1 MRQLEK
7 EKQKKE
13 HILVC
18 LSSSPSN
25 EKIIRTA
32 AQMAQAFQAGFTA
45 LYVQTAEKTEKT
57 PEDLARLQKHV
68 RLAEQSGAE
77 IVTTHS
83 EDIALQ
89 IAEYARIS
97 EVTRIVIGK
106 SMMKQ
111 GYFHQRRVWT
121 ERLTDLVPDLEIHII
136 PDSDVYQRYQKRK
149 KFPEWMELPS
159 WKELMLTVLIL
170 AAATGIGEIFFRL
183 GFTDA
188 NIITVYLFG
197 VMLTSILTSGYTCSV
212 VSSVASVV
220 LFNYFMTEP
229 RLSLHAYGSGYPVT
243 FAIMLG
249 TSILTSTLASKLKEN
264 AKLSARDAFR
274 TKILFNTS
282 QLLQKAEDASEI
294 FDITATQLIKLLGAM
309 TERFSEEP
317 YLYLSIYAAQNRYGV
332 IGIFIG
338 QKPLDVFE
346 NSILLSILGECAM
359 ALDREQ
365 SAREKEEAAVMAKNE
380 QLRVNLLRTISHDL
394 RTPLTSILG
403 NADSLISNFDAL
415 DEGMRK
421 QIFSDIYED
430 AGWLIELVENLLA
443 LTKIEDG
450 SVKLQLSDQVVED
463 VVREAL
469 RHVERRKN
477 EHEITVDCGED
488 ILLARM
494 DAKLIVQ
501 VLVNLINNAVKYT
514 QAGSKI
520 RITAG
525 KEEKNVW
532 IAVEDNGPGIPAE
545 CREHVF
551 EMFYSGKNKVSDS
564 RRSLGLGLALC
575 RSIVNA
581 HGGELVLRDCAP
593 HGCHFRFT
601 LPLSEVNLNE

>member
-1 MRQLEK
+1 M
-7 EKQKKE
+7 
-13 HILVC
+13 C

-212 VSSVASVV
+212 ISSVISVV
-220 LFNYFMTEP
+220 LFNYFLTEP
-229 RLSLHAYGSGYPVT
+229 RLTLYAYGSGYPVT

-249 TSILTSTLASKLKEN
+249 ISILTGTLASKLKEN

-294 FDITATQLIKLLGAM
+294 FDITATKLVKLLGRDLTAAPAGAQESRIVRGTLYSAQTGGK
-309 TERFSEEP
+309 TEK
-317 YLYLSIYAAQNRYGV
+317 
-332 IGIFIG
+332 IFDLREQEII
-338 QKPLDVFE
+338 QWVLD
-346 NSILLSILGECAM
+346 SRKRGEKC
-359 ALDREQ
+359 LDRGGGQ
-365 SAREKEEAAVMAKNE
+365 RPRDSK
-380 QLRVNLLRTISHDL
+380 RVQR
-394 RTPLTSILG
+394 
-403 NADSLISNFDAL
+403 AC
-415 DEGMRK
+415 
-421 QIFSDIYED
+421 
-430 AGWLIELVENLLA
+430 V
-443 LTKIEDG
+443 
-450 SVKLQLSDQVVED
+450 
-463 VVREAL
+463 
-469 RHVERRKN
+469 
-477 EHEITVDCGED
+477 
-488 ILLARM
+488 
-494 DAKLIVQ
+494 
-501 VLVNLINNAVKYT
+501 
-514 QAGSKI
+514 
-520 RITAG
+520 
-525 KEEKNVW
+525 
-532 IAVEDNGPGIPAE
+532 
-545 CREHVF
+545 
-551 EMFYSGKNKVSDS
+551 
-564 RRSLGLGLALC
+564 
-575 RSIVNA
+575 
-581 HGGELVLRDCAP
+581 
-593 HGCHFRFT
+593 
-601 LPLSEVNLNE
+601 

>member
-1 MRQLEK
+1 MKNRQR
-7 EKQKKE
+7 QKDTLFS
-13 HILVC
+13 ILIFC
-18 LSSSPSN
+18 S
-25 EKIIRTA
+25 
-32 AQMAQAFQAGFTA
+32 AFAVNLLIQKLFTT
-45 LYVQTAEKTEKT
+45 QT
-57 PEDLARLQKHV
+57 
-68 RLAEQSGAE
+68 
-77 IVTTHS
+77 
-83 EDIALQ
+83 
-89 IAEYARIS
+89 
-97 EVTRIVIGK
+97 
-106 SMMKQ
+106 
-111 GYFHQRRVWT
+111 
-121 ERLTDLVPDLEIHII
+121 LVP
-136 PDSDVYQRYQKRK
+136 
-149 KFPEWMELPS
+149 M
-159 WKELMLTVLIL
+159 
-170 AAATGIGEIFFRL
+170 IF
-183 GFTDA
+183 
-188 NIITVYLFG
+188 VFG
-197 VMLTSILTSGYTCSV
+197 VFLISLKTHGYCYGITSAIVSVFAVNFAFTYPYYAFDFFVEESILSAV
-212 VSSVASVV
+212 
-220 LFNYFMTEP
+220 
-229 RLSLHAYGSGYPVT
+229 
-243 FAIMLG
+243 IMLAVAV
-249 TSILTSTLASKLKEN
+249 STSTLNIRIRDQEKLRSEN
-264 AKLSARDAFR
+264 
-274 TKILFNTS
+274 
-282 QLLQKAEDASEI
+282 
-294 FDITATQLIKLLGAM
+294 
-309 TERFSEEP
+309 
-317 YLYLSIYAAQNRYGV
+317 
-332 IGIFIG
+332 
-338 QKPLDVFE
+338 
-346 NSILLSILGECAM
+346 
-359 ALDREQ
+359 
-365 SAREKEEAAVMAKNE
+365 EKERM
-380 QLRVNLLRTISHDL
+380 RGNLLRAISHDL

-488 ILLARM
+488 VLLARM

>member
-111 GYFHQRRVWT
+111 GYFHHQRRVWT

-136 PDSDVYQRYQKRK
+136 PDSDVYRRYQKRK

-294 FDITATQLIKLLGAM
+294 FDITATQLIKLLGRNLVVAPVEKKKNGIVQG
-309 TERFSEEP
+309 T
-317 YLYLSIYAAQNRYGV
+317 LYNAETN
-332 IGIFIG
+332 
-338 QKPLDVFE
+338 QKKFL
-346 NSILLSILGECAM
+346 
-359 ALDREQ
+359 
-365 SAREKEEAAVMAKNE
+365 
-380 QLRVNLLRTISHDL
+380 
-394 RTPLTSILG
+394 
-403 NADSLISNFDAL
+403 
-415 DEGMRK
+415 MRK
-421 QIFSDIYED
+421 
-430 AGWLIELVENLLA
+430 N
-443 LTKIEDG
+443 
-450 SVKLQLSDQVVED
+450 
-463 VVREAL
+463 
-469 RHVERRKN
+469 RKS
-477 EHEITVDCGED
+477 C
-488 ILLARM
+488 
-494 DAKLIVQ
+494 
-501 VLVNLINNAVKYT
+501 
-514 QAGSKI
+514 
-520 RITAG
+520 
-525 KEEKNVW
+525 
-532 IAVEDNGPGIPAE
+532 
-545 CREHVF
+545 
-551 EMFYSGKNKVSDS
+551 SG
-564 RRSLGLGLALC
+564 
-575 RSIVNA
+575 
-581 HGGELVLRDCAP
+581 
-593 HGCHFRFT
+593 F
-601 LPLSEVNLNE
+601 

>member
-1 MRQLEK
+1 MIYNRRWGETVGK
-7 EKQKKE
+7 RKTKKKE

-25 EKIIRTA
+25 EKNYSDCGADGTGVSGR
-32 AQMAQAFQAGFTA
+32 
-45 LYVQTAEKTEKT
+45 LYGIVCADSRKNRKT

-136 PDSDVYQRYQKRK
+136 PDSDVYRRYQKRK
-149 KFPEWMELPS
+149 NFPEWMELPS

-294 FDITATQLIKLLGAM
+294 FDITATQLIKLLGRNLVVA
-309 TERFSEEP
+309 P
-317 YLYLSIYAAQNRYGV
+317 V
-332 IGIFIG
+332 
-338 QKPLDVFE
+338 
-346 NSILLSILGECAM
+346 
-359 ALDREQ
+359 
-365 SAREKEEAAVMAKNE
+365 EKK
-380 QLRVNLLRTISHDL
+380 
-394 RTPLTSILG
+394 
-403 NADSLISNFDAL
+403 
-415 DEGMRK
+415 RK
-421 QIFSDIYED
+421 
-430 AGWLIELVENLLA
+430 
-443 LTKIEDG
+443 T
-450 SVKLQLSDQVVED
+450 
-463 VVREAL
+463 
-469 RHVERRKN
+469 
-477 EHEITVDCGED
+477 
-488 ILLARM
+488 
-494 DAKLIVQ
+494 
-501 VLVNLINNAVKYT
+501 
-514 QAGSKI
+514 
-520 RITAG
+520 
-525 KEEKNVW
+525 
-532 IAVEDNGPGIPAE
+532 
-545 CREHVF
+545 
-551 EMFYSGKNKVSDS
+551 
-564 RRSLGLGLALC
+564 ALC
-575 RSIVNA
+575 R
-581 HGGELVLRDCAP
+581 ELFITP
-593 HGCHFRFT
+593 KQ
-601 LPLSEVNLNE
+601 E